1 MAGEKDVD
9 FRTFT
14 IVLYLD
20 HILVKKNHLYLVH
33 ILLKKKKLHLVHIPS
48 SEEER
53 SLKPE

>member
-14 IVLYLD
+14 TVLHLD
-20 HILVKKNHLYLVH
+20 HILVKKNHLHLVH
-33 ILLKKKKLHLVHIPS
+33 TLLKKKKLHLVHIFVF
-48 SEEER
+48 EEKR